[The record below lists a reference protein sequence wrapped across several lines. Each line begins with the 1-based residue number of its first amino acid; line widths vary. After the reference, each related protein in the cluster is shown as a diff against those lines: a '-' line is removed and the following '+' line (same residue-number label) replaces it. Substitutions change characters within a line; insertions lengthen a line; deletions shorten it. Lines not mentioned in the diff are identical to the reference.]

1 MSLSKRR
8 KVDKECRIFKEKWT
22 TSYLFTEMHGKPSC
36 LVCLQQVSVLKE
48 YNIRR
53 HYETRHSE
61 KYDGLQGQLRRDKI
75 NELLAGLRKQQST
88 FIQSRETL
96 KLKREAA
103 IKAEKTM
110 SKSTYEEEE
119 DEEEDEH
126 LPKTGMSKQDP
137 NTAEVAMTEDGTA
150 EQFEFQYGL
159 EGPTFKNE
167 NENGECSKSHLS
179 IIKVEQLDPL
189 LPDQNNSSCG
199 SGSPGDPGPP
209 GSSGF
214 GSSMSPA
221 AQFFRK
227 CHQAGCIQ
235 LIFSEFS
242 SRLNTITE
250 RISSQQASEE
260 DFNLTLKVLEASGML
275 PEIFA
280 KRDQEMEK
288 RLKDLQRETEAV
300 RTARSAMRDAC
311 VMSFTPS

>member
-1 MSLSKRR
+1 MESK
-8 KVDKECRIFKEKWT
+8 KHT
-22 TSYLFTEMHGKPSC
+22 TENQNLTQK
-36 LVCLQQVSVLKE
+36 
-48 YNIRR
+48 N
-53 HYETRHSE
+53 
-61 KYDGLQGQLRRDKI
+61 
-75 NELLAGLRKQQST
+75 
-88 FIQSRETL
+88 QSRELRIVKNLANVKSNVWNHFGVIVNADKQLVDGFAACKKCKRVLAYDSQRTGTSSLKKHIGRCTTL

-126 LPKTGMSKQDP
+126 LTKTGMSKQDP
-137 NTAEVAMTEDGTA
+137 NTSEVAMTEDGAA

-159 EGPTFKNE
+159 EGPTFKND
-167 NENGECSKSHLS
+167 NGECSKSHLS

-189 LPDQNNSSCG
+189 LPDQNDSSCG
-199 SGSPGDPGPP
+199 SGSPRDPGPP

-227 CHQAGCIQ
+227 CHQAGCTQ
-235 LIFSEFS
+235 FIFSEFA

-288 RLKDLQRETEAV
+288 RLKDLQRETESV

-311 VMSFTPS
+311 VMSVTPS

>member
-1 MSLSKRR
+1 MKKRR
-8 KVDKECRIFKEKWT
+8 R
-22 TSYLFTEMHGKPSC
+22 
-36 LVCLQQVSVLKE
+36 
-48 YNIRR
+48 
-53 HYETRHSE
+53 
-61 KYDGLQGQLRRDKI
+61 
-75 NELLAGLRKQQST
+75 
-88 FIQSRETL
+88 
-96 KLKREAA
+96 
-103 IKAEKTM
+103 M
-110 SKSTYEEEE
+110 SISPRLGY
-119 DEEEDEH
+119 
-126 LPKTGMSKQDP
+126 Q
-137 NTAEVAMTEDGTA
+137 NGTA
-150 EQFEFQYGL
+150 EQFEFQYEL
-159 EGPTFKNE
+159 EGPTFK

-189 LPDQNNSSCG
+189 LPEQNNSSCG

-227 CHQAGCIQ
+227 CHQAGCTQ
-235 LIFSEFS
+235 FIFSEFA

-288 RLKDLQRETEAV
+288 RLKDLQREIEAV

-311 VMSFTPS
+311 VMNFTPS

>member
-1 MSLSKRR
+1 MRPPGQDEFEFDTPRESINRNRR
-8 KVDKECRIFKEKWT
+8 AKSSTVWKYFTRKGVDTCTCRLCKA
-22 TSYLFTEMHGKPSC
+22 
-36 LVCLQQVSVLKE
+36 VLK
-48 YNIRR
+48 YNNGSTDSMLNHIKYK
-53 HYETRHSE
+53 HPAIIVPALDGKSETTTR
-61 KYDGLQGQLRRDKI
+61 
-75 NELLAGLRKQQST
+75 
-88 FIQSRETL
+88 TL

>member
-1 MSLSKRR
+1 
-8 KVDKECRIFKEKWT
+8 
-22 TSYLFTEMHGKPSC
+22 
-36 LVCLQQVSVLKE
+36 
-48 YNIRR
+48 
-53 HYETRHSE
+53 
-61 KYDGLQGQLRRDKI
+61 
-75 NELLAGLRKQQST
+75 
-88 FIQSRETL
+88 
-96 KLKREAA
+96 
-103 IKAEKTM
+103 M

-119 DEEEDEH
+119 DEDEH
-126 LPKTGMSKQDP
+126 LPKTGMQDP
-137 NTAEVAMTEDGTA
+137 NTSEVAMTEDRTA

-167 NENGECSKSHLS
+167 NGECSKSHLS
-179 IIKVEQLDPL
+179 IIKMEQLDPL
-189 LPDQNNSSCG
+189 LPEQNNSSSG

-214 GSSMSPA
+214 GSRMSPA

-227 CHQAGCIQ
+227 CQQAGCTQ
-235 LIFSEFS
+235 FIFSEFA

-260 DFNLTLKVLEASGML
+260 DFKLTLKVLEASGML

>member
-1 MSLSKRR
+1 MESRSRDRKKSHTWKYFNEISSESVTCKLCAAVLKRTSGS
-8 KVDKECRIFKEKWT
+8 T
-22 TSYLFTEMHGKPSC
+22 TSMLNHLERIHHLSLRHIKTQRELMAAVRGKTP
-36 LVCLQQVSVLKE
+36 
-48 YNIRR
+48 
-53 HYETRHSE
+53 
-61 KYDGLQGQLRRDKI
+61 
-75 NELLAGLRKQQST
+75 
-88 FIQSRETL
+88 TL

-119 DEEEDEH
+119 EDEH
-126 LPKTGMSKQDP
+126 LPKTGISKQDP
-137 NTAEVAMTEDGTA
+137 NTSEVAMTEDGTA
-150 EQFEFQYGL
+150 EQFEFQYEL
-159 EGPTFKNE
+159 EGPTFK

-189 LPDQNNSSCG
+189 LPEQNNSSCG

-227 CHQAGCIQ
+227 CHQAGCTQ
-235 LIFSEFS
+235 FIFSEFA

-288 RLKDLQRETEAV
+288 RLKDLQREIEAV

-311 VMSFTPS
+311 VMNFTPS

>member
-1 MSLSKRR
+1 
-8 KVDKECRIFKEKWT
+8 
-22 TSYLFTEMHGKPSC
+22 
-36 LVCLQQVSVLKE
+36 
-48 YNIRR
+48 
-53 HYETRHSE
+53 
-61 KYDGLQGQLRRDKI
+61 
-75 NELLAGLRKQQST
+75 
-88 FIQSRETL
+88 
-96 KLKREAA
+96 
-103 IKAEKTM
+103 M
-110 SKSTYEEEE
+110 SKSTYEEEG

-137 NTAEVAMTEDGTA
+137 NTSEVAMTEDGTA

>member
-1 MSLSKRR
+1 MRRRRRMSISPRLGCQSKNHVKQYGESLRMR
-8 KVDKECRIFKEKWT
+8 PKQVQSNAQNKPPTQTLQEAFSHSTPYGKESQRWKEITAAVT
-22 TSYLFTEMHGKPSC
+22 TYVCKDMAPIYTVEKRGFRE
-36 LVCLQQVSVLKE
+36 LVL
-48 YNIRR
+48 
-53 HYETRHSE
+53 
-61 KYDGLQGQLRRDKI
+61 
-75 NELLAGLRKQQST
+75 
-88 FIQSRETL
+88 TL
-96 KLKREAA
+96 DPR
-103 IKAEKTM
+103 
-110 SKSTYEEEE
+110 
-119 DEEEDEH
+119 
-126 LPKTGMSKQDP
+126 QDP
-137 NTAEVAMTEDGTA
+137 NTSEVAMTEDGTA

-209 GSSGF
+209 GLSGF

-242 SRLNTITE
+242 SRLNIITE

>member
-1 MSLSKRR
+1 MERQRQARSQYFR
-8 KVDKECRIFKEKWT
+8 
-22 TSYLFTEMHGKPSC
+22 
-36 LVCLQQVSVLKE
+36 
-48 YNIRR
+48 
-53 HYETRHSE
+53 
-61 KYDGLQGQLRRDKI
+61 DG
-75 NELLAGLRKQQST
+75 A
-88 FIQSRETL
+88 
-96 KLKREAA
+96 
-103 IKAEKTM
+103 
-110 SKSTYEEEE
+110 
-119 DEEEDEH
+119 
-126 LPKTGMSKQDP
+126 
-137 NTAEVAMTEDGTA
+137 A

-159 EGPTFKNE
+159 EGATFK

-199 SGSPGDPGPP
+199 SGSPRDSGPP

-227 CHQAGCIQ
+227 CHQAGCTQ
-235 LIFSEFS
+235 FIFSEFA
-242 SRLNTITE
+242 SRLNTVTE

-260 DFNLTLKVLEASGML
+260 DFNLTLNVLEASRML

-311 VMSFTPS
+311 IMSFTRS

>member
-1 MSLSKRR
+1 
-8 KVDKECRIFKEKWT
+8 
-22 TSYLFTEMHGKPSC
+22 
-36 LVCLQQVSVLKE
+36 
-48 YNIRR
+48 
-53 HYETRHSE
+53 
-61 KYDGLQGQLRRDKI
+61 
-75 NELLAGLRKQQST
+75 
-88 FIQSRETL
+88 
-96 KLKREAA
+96 
-103 IKAEKTM
+103 M

-126 LPKTGMSKQDP
+126 LTKTGMSKQGP
-137 NTAEVAMTEDGTA
+137 NTSEVAMTEDGAA

-159 EGPTFKNE
+159 EGPTFKND
-167 NENGECSKSHLS
+167 NGECSKSHLS

-227 CHQAGCIQ
+227 CHQAGCTQ
-235 LIFSEFS
+235 FIFSEFA

-288 RLKDLQRETEAV
+288 RLKDLQRETESV

-311 VMSFTPS
+311 VMSVTPS

>member
-1 MSLSKRR
+1 MLNHIKYKHPAITVPALDGKS
-8 KVDKECRIFKEKWT
+8 ET
-22 TSYLFTEMHGKPSC
+22 T
-36 LVCLQQVSVLKE
+36 
-48 YNIRR
+48 
-53 HYETRHSE
+53 TR
-61 KYDGLQGQLRRDKI
+61 
-75 NELLAGLRKQQST
+75 
-88 FIQSRETL
+88 TL

-103 IKAEKTM
+103 IKAEKIM

-137 NTAEVAMTEDGTA
+137 NTSEVAMTEDGTA

-167 NENGECSKSHLS
+167 NGECSKSHLS

-189 LPDQNNSSCG
+189 LPEQNNSSCG
-199 SGSPGDPGPP
+199 SGSPGPP

-227 CHQAGCIQ
+227 CHQAGCTQ
-235 LIFSEFS
+235 FIFSEFA

>member
-1 MSLSKRR
+1 MESRIRDRKKSHTWKYFTEISSESVTCKLCAAVLKRTSGS
-8 KVDKECRIFKEKWT
+8 T
-22 TSYLFTEMHGKPSC
+22 TSMLNHLERIHHLSLRHIKTQRELMAAVRGKTPTS
-36 LVCLQQVSVLKE
+36 
-48 YNIRR
+48 
-53 HYETRHSE
+53 
-61 KYDGLQGQLRRDKI
+61 
-75 NELLAGLRKQQST
+75 
-88 FIQSRETL
+88 

-126 LPKTGMSKQDP
+126 LTKTGMSKQGP
-137 NTAEVAMTEDGTA
+137 NTSEVAMTEDGAA

-159 EGPTFKNE
+159 EGPTFKND
-167 NENGECSKSHLS
+167 NGECSKSHLS

-227 CHQAGCIQ
+227 CHQAGCTQ
-235 LIFSEFS
+235 FIFSEFA

-288 RLKDLQRETEAV
+288 RLKDLQRETESV

-311 VMSFTPS
+311 VMSVTPS

>member
-1 MSLSKRR
+1 MTDYRSYMSYK
-8 KVDKECRIFKEKWT
+8 
-22 TSYLFTEMHGKPSC
+22 
-36 LVCLQQVSVLKE
+36 SVLFFQKICPSLCKTVLQCS
-48 YNIRR
+48 N
-53 HYETRHSE
+53 
-61 KYDGLQGQLRRDKI
+61 GLL
-75 NELLAGLRKQQST
+75 
-88 FIQSRETL
+88 TL
-96 KLKREAA
+96 YFCVSNFPQAR
-103 IKAEKTM
+103 
-110 SKSTYEEEE
+110 SQYFR
-119 DEEEDEH
+119 
-126 LPKTGMSKQDP
+126 
-137 NTAEVAMTEDGTA
+137 DGTA
-150 EQFEFQYGL
+150 EQFAFQYGL
-159 EGPTFKNE
+159 EGTTFK

-179 IIKVEQLDPL
+179 IIKVEQLDPI
-189 LPDQNNSSCG
+189 LPEQNNSSCG

-227 CHQAGCIQ
+227 CHQAGCTQ
-235 LIFSEFS
+235 FIFSEFA